1 LEKYEERIRE
11 IKQIPSEAFDL
22 EELCQDLLHP
32 SDEQKITCEE
42 LNKRANQRSIG
53 VRSAHGNQT
62 IPGQSTPKHKTISG
76 RSPSGNQTIPRRS
89 PSGNQPRSGQSPQK
103 TQTMSGRSPSG
114 NQPIPR
120 RFTPT
125 QTHSTN
131 ARKSPDDINI
141 IPSEERIILP
151 YDSSVGY
158 LFETTNAPQ
167 QPPTSSKV
175 PYYNSRES
183 GELEDDLDDQNI
195 ISRGVNG
202 SRHSKSSSG
211 GGSAEMSENSSSS
224 GGIHHE
230 HSSQENDHT
239 RRKYSSQENDH
250 TRRKYSSQENDHTR
264 RNPHIAPDLLE
275 DFETLNI

>member
-42 LNKRANQRSIG
+42 LNNRANQRSIG
-53 VRSAHGNQT
+53 ILSAHGNQT

-76 RSPSGNQTIPRRS
+76 RSPSGNQTIP
-89 PSGNQPRSGQSPQK
+89 
-103 TQTMSGRSPSG
+103 GRSPSG

-125 QTHSTN
+125 QTHSRN

-141 IPSEERIILP
+141 IPSEERIIFP

-167 QPPTSSKV
+167 QTPTSSKV

-211 GGSAEMSENSSSS
+211 GGSAEMSGNSSSS

-230 HSSQENDHT
+230 H
-239 RRKYSSQENDH
+239 SSQENDH